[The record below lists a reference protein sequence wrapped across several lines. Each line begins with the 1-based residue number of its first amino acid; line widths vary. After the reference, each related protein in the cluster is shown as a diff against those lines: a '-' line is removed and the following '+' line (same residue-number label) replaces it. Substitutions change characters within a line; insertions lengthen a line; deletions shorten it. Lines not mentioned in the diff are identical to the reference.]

1 MQFVHSGRLSGA
13 MATGFP
19 LLFTC
24 MLLVRRLWLNYL
36 RCGYDNIRERSEILN
51 EDKKKCL

>member
-1 MQFVHSGRLSGA
+1 MGRLSGA

-19 LLFTC
+19 LVFTC
-24 MLLVRRLWLNYL
+24 MLLVRRLWLNYF
-36 RCGYDNIRERSEILN
+36 RCGYDNMRKRSEILN